1 MVRFK
6 TRWNTSKSWQ
16 SSGIVCQQCIHSK
29 VQRTMCSSAAE
40 SASRSPVFNHWRP
53 VHDDENKNERQH
65 QEVCWSVCNVL
76 GMKPLFSIK
85 AHTLSCEAMKAVFL
99 AGGIFPYKSGLSSFR
114 ELMKLSL
121 FGPNVTWQKLMV
133 QCVILWHGH
142 MYSAFL
148 VGSLHIILSQVSWH
162 N

>member
-1 MVRFK
+1 MGLFGSNAFILKCREQCVHLQ
-6 TRWNTSKSWQ
+6 Q
-16 SSGIVCQQCIHSK
+16 SQYQGV
-29 VQRTMCSSAAE
+29 
-40 SASRSPVFNHWRP
+40 PFFNHCSP

-114 ELMKLSL
+114 EFMKLSL
-121 FGPNVTWQKLMV
+121 FGPNVT
-133 QCVILWHGH
+133 
-142 MYSAFL
+142 
-148 VGSLHIILSQVSWH
+148 
-162 N
+162 